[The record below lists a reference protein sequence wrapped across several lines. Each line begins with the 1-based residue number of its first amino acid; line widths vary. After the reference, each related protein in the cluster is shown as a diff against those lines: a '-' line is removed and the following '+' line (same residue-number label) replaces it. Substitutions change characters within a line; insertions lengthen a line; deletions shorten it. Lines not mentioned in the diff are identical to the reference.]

1 MPAPSVLL
9 LGAGYPFGG
18 DGNFGASHL
27 VSLGSYLRAHT
38 AASVEVVDLDYEQS
52 LDAPDPQRVFDPR
65 FTIVALSCYSSFD
78 FLRSYYLGVE
88 LRRRNPSLLLVVGGY
103 HPSARPEDFTGP
115 DSPFDHVVVGEG
127 ERPLRR
133 IVEAAARGERLEE
146 RVLGPDPIP
155 DLDELPPF
163 DWDLLARYREAAL
176 RIGGQFTVALSR
188 GCPFRCA
195 FCMEG
200 AKGRTGWRAF
210 SPERAVA
217 EVARIHRWLDLTGW
231 SVFVTDP
238 VFGLRPDWRA
248 EVLDRLAALA
258 LPVRAYWAL
267 SRVDVV
273 QPEDLP
279 RFQRAGFGLGFGL
292 ESGDPE
298 MIAIVRKAGA
308 ADVAASPSG
317 ERYLQRFEALVEAAA
332 RLRFPWGVNV
342 IAGHPGETPE
352 RLERSAAYLTRV
364 FQGIGHLTGSLS
376 VDPYRFYPGSHID
389 RELPEYQRRYGT
401 RVHRPRWWNES
412 EPTFNASW
420 VDASKSLP
428 YRTGARM
435 AVELYGPLLR
445 DIAARWAYGGRA
457 AEYFRRAVDEQVEF
471 LDARHRLDAVRDYC
485 LWRRLTRTGTDDA
498 RTDPEATELLRE
510 ERRHVVAGL
519 AGPPG
524 GAPPALLEALVEE
537 PRERYAAEEH
547 LWESSQDLALPL
559 GERGA
564 ASLSALHAYLANYT
578 LLELAPGDR
587 LLELG
592 GGTGYGAALAA
603 RLVGPAGRV
612 RSYEIDPDLAAAA
625 RANLAD
631 RPVVDV
637 ATGPARAEAG
647 FNKVVFCYALA
658 APPAAYLDLLP
669 VGGRLVAPLLAADG
683 SQRLTVFARAREGL
697 EQRDA
702 GEVLYVPDVEA

>member
-1 MPAPSVLL
+1 MPTPSVLL

-38 AASVEVVDLDYEQS
+38 GASVEVVDLDYEQA

-65 FTIVALSCYSSFD
+65 FGVVALSCYSSFD
-78 FLRSYYLGVE
+78 YLRSYYLGVE
-88 LRRRNPSLLLVVGGY
+88 LRRRNPSLRLVVGGY

-133 IVEAAARGERLEE
+133 IVDAAARGERLDE
-146 RVLGPDPIP
+146 RVLGPDPLE

-163 DWDLLARYREAAL
+163 DWDLLARYREAAP
-176 RIGGQFTVALSR
+176 RIGGQLTIALSR

-210 SPERAVA
+210 SPARAVA
-217 EVARIHRWLDLTGW
+217 EVARAHRWLDLTGW
-231 SVFVTDP
+231 TVFVTDP
-238 VFGLRPDWRA
+238 VFGLLPEWRA
-248 EVLDRLAALA
+248 EALERLAALA

-273 QPEDLP
+273 QPDDLP

-298 MIAIVRKAGA
+298 MVGIVRKAGS

-317 ERYLQRFEALVEAAA
+317 ARYLERFEALVEAAE
-332 RLRFPWGVNV
+332 RLRFPWGANV

-352 RLERSAAYLTRV
+352 RLERSAAWLARV
-364 FQGIGHLTGSLS
+364 FGGIGHLTGSLS

-389 RELPEYQRRYGT
+389 RELPAYERRYGT
-401 RVHRPRWWNES
+401 RVHRPRWWDES
-412 EPTFNASW
+412 EPTFTASW
-420 VDASKSLP
+420 VDASTSLP
-428 YRTGARM
+428 YRTGARL
-435 AVELYGPLLR
+435 AAELYGPLLR
-445 DIAARWAYGGRA
+445 DIAARWAYDGRA

-471 LDARHRLDAVRDYC
+471 LEARHRLDTVKDYC
-485 LWRRLTRTGTDDA
+485 LWRRLTRMGTEDA
-498 RTDPEATELLRE
+498 RHDPEAAALLLE
-510 ERRHVVAGL
+510 ERRRVVAAL
-519 AGPPG
+519 PVPPG
-524 GAPPALLEALVEE
+524 ASPALLEALALE
-537 PRERYAAEEH
+537 PRERYAAEQH
-547 LWESSQDLALPL
+547 LWESSQDVALPL
-559 GERGA
+559 DARGT
-564 ASLSALHAYLANYT
+564 ASLSALHAYLASYA
-578 LLELAPGDR
+578 LLELGPGDR

-612 RSYEIDPDLAAAA
+612 RSYEIDPDLAATA
-625 RANLAD
+625 RVNLAGQ
-631 RPVVDV
+631 PVVEV
-637 ATGPARAEAG
+637 VTGPARADAG
-647 FNKVVFCYALA
+647 FDKVVFCYALA
-658 APPAAYLDLLP
+658 APPEEHLEQLP
-669 VGGRLVAPLLAADG
+669 VGGRLVAPLLVADG
-683 SQRLTVFARAREGL
+683 SQRLTLWVRGTDGIERS
-697 EQRDA
+697 DA
-702 GEVLYVPDVEA
+702 GEVLYVPDLEA